1 MTLINKQEVIQKH
14 AKHPTD
20 TGSPEV
26 QISLLTAR
34 INHLTDHFKTHK
46 KDHHSRQG
54 LLKMVARRRGLLKY
68 LMGVNHERY
77 KGIVAELG
85 LRK

>member
-1 MTLINKQEVIQKH
+1 MNKQELIQKH
-14 AKHPTD
+14 AKHATD

-26 QISLLTAR
+26 QVSLLTAR

-68 LMGVNHERY
+68 LMGVDHERY
-77 KGIVAELG
+77 KSIVAELG

>member
-1 MTLINKQEVIQKH
+1 MTYNKKEIIEKF

-26 QISLLTAR
+26 QISLLTKR
-34 INHLTDHFKTHK
+34 INHLTEHFKTHK

-68 LMGVNHERY
+68 LTNVDYERY
-77 KGIVAELG
+77 KSVIAELG

>member
-1 MTLINKQEVIQKH
+1 MNKQELIKKFAQ
-14 AKHPTD
+14 HPTD

-26 QISLLTAR
+26 QISLLTDR
-34 INHLTDHFKTHK
+34 INHLTEHFKTHK
-46 KDHHSRQG
+46 KDFHSRQG

-68 LMGVNHERY
+68 LMNVDHGRY
-77 KGIVAELG
+77 KAVIGELG

>member
-1 MTLINKQEVIQKH
+1 MALYDKKEIIQKF
-14 AKHPTD
+14 AKHETD

-26 QISLLTAR
+26 QISLLTKR
-34 INHLTDHFKTHK
+34 INSLTDHFKTHK
-46 KDHHSRQG
+46 KDFHSRQG

-68 LMGVNHERY
+68 LMGVDNDRY
-77 KGIVAELG
+77 KSIISELG